1 MTKQY
6 EELACLYV
14 LDQLD
19 SDERAAFETRLLRE
33 PALAELVR
41 ELEPVLLHGVRE
53 LPRHEPPAGTLARI
67 EARIAALRE
76 TTPEQAPEPRRS
88 WNPFRSEG
96 GAALALDWF
105 SLARWGVAAV
115 IAVSLATIAIQG
127 LRPSAAQPVF
137 VFVGLDANRSTF
149 AELPQREPAKDPDAR
164 FIQLATLAENFWRK
178 PAELPA
184 WSVPAPGDS
193 RAYTLFDPG
202 SRQGFIV
209 VEQLPAAAEGQSYHL
224 WVVDPGTGSVRDAGS
239 LPLDGMSRGLYSFA
253 IGSDDSLDY
262 DRPNFFITLEEAS
275 AESSAPAE
283 PRGKVVLGRGKI

>member
-19 SDERAAFETRLLRE
+19 SAERTAFESRLLRD
-33 PALAELVR
+33 PDLAALVR

-53 LPRHEPPAGTLARI
+53 LPRHEPPAGTLDRI

-76 TTPEQAPEPRRS
+76 TAPAPQPRPRHG
-88 WNPFRSEG
+88 WNPFRAGG

-127 LRPSAAQPVF
+127 LRPAAQPVF
-137 VFVGLDANRSTF
+137 VFVGLDADRSTF
-149 AELPQREPAKDPDAR
+149 AELPQGRAAKDPDAR

-193 RAYTLFDPG
+193 RAYALFDPR

-209 VEQLPAAAEGQSYHL
+209 VEQLPATAEGQRYHL
-224 WVVDPGTGSVRDAGS
+224 WATDSATGRVRDAGS
-239 LPLDGMSRGLYSFA
+239 LPLDGMDRGLYSFA
-253 IGSDDSLDY
+253 IGSDDSLEL
-262 DRPNFFITLEEAS
+262 DRPNFFITVEEEGD
-275 AESSAPAE
+275 AEAAPSQ